1 MEFNFGKKL
10 KELRHKKDV
19 TQEELA
25 AHLKISSQAVSK
37 WERDE
42 SYPDI
47 TLLPRL
53 ALYFDVTIDE
63 MLGISDEKMKEDV
76 EEYCEKSQ
84 RIMNMGDIDENLKL
98 WEKAYSEY
106 PNNHTVM
113 MHYMEAVYYIF
124 ECKGKAHRD
133 KSNIIIELGKKLLER
148 SADNECRESAVQILV
163 YTYSHLGDTE
173 TAKKYAQMMTG
184 FCTCRENLMT
194 HILNGEEGII
204 HRQYF
209 ITRLIDSI
217 AMKASGLAYEDCYTA
232 EEKIKICHYVLSL
245 YSSLFVDGDYG
256 FYYCRMSQYSEILS
270 RKYAEIKDRDNCIK
284 YLKDASEYATRFE
297 NLGKETIKHTSLLVN
312 KTEDDPSGFWTT
324 GTDNRCKNILL
335 LSKNTVYDFVRE
347 DKEFIEI
354 QKELERRAN

>member
-63 MLGISDEKMKEDV
+63 MLGISGEKMKEDV

-113 MHYMEAVYYIF
+113 MHYMIALYYIF
-124 ECKGKAHRD
+124 ELKGKEHRD
-133 KSNIIIELGKKLLER
+133 KSDIIIELGKKLLER
-148 SADNECRESAVQILV
+148 SADSESREAAVQILV
-163 YTYSHLGDTE
+163 YTYSHLGDTDS
-173 TAKKYAQMMTG
+173 AKKYAQMMTG
-184 FCTCRENLMT
+184 FSVCRESLMT
-194 HILNGEEGII
+194 HILTGEEGIRS
-204 HRQYF
+204 RQYF
-209 ITRLIDSI
+209 LTTLVDNMAMLI
-217 AMKASGLAYEDCYTA
+217 SGLAFMGCYSV
-232 EEKIKICHYVLSL
+232 EENIKIYHHILNL

-256 FYYCRMSQYSEILS
+256 FYFSRMYQYSEILS

-284 YLKDASEYATRFE
+284 HLKNAAEYAARFD
-297 NLGKETIKHTSLLVN
+297 NLGKEIIKHTSLLVN
-312 KTEDDPSGFWTT
+312 RTEDDPSGFMVT
-324 GTDNRCKNILL
+324 GTNNRCKDLL
-335 LSKNTVYDFVRE
+335 LSSKTAAYDFVRE

-354 QKELERRAN
+354 QKEFERQAN